1 MAKVSTS
8 KDCFFGGKLY
18 RKGDKLEYTGA
29 EKDMPKYFNLI
40 EVKAVEDEK
49 LTAAEIVKLINS
61 AESIE
66 LIEEYAEDERKTVK
80 EAYEAKLDQLSA

>member
-29 EKDMPKYFNLI
+29 EKDMPSYFL
-40 EVKAVEDEK
+40 EVGEKAVEK
-49 LTAAEIVKLINS
+49 SKVKS
-61 AESIE
+61 TKA
-66 LIEEYAEDERKTVK
+66 
-80 EAYEAKLDQLSA
+80 